1 MRWAASLDMY
11 RKVPT
16 DLLEG
21 TKRGS
26 VLSYGALALM
36 MTLFVMETRAYLK
49 GYFSPSWV
57 ADLALDDN
65 TDSRVMVNFN
75 ITMMD
80 LRCEWAVVDAV
91 SDLGTQQN
99 ITAHVNKWNV
109 DYSGIRQRYQGRNR
123 QQHDIELFDSSITH
137 SYEDLIAFKEDAI
150 SLDPKTFNYALKDFE
165 FVFMDFYASWCSHCR
180 DLAPTWET
188 LAEVMDIAALNII
201 NEAVDIEDRHEWKKE
216 DYDHA
221 KMVEKPVM
229 IAKVD
234 CVDHQDF
241 CNSHQIRAYPT
252 LRLFIDGK
260 HNDDYRGHRTVIEMA
275 DWLHLKETEHKQ
287 DLDASDAATAFATE
301 AARQRMSLYGKEK
314 EWADDVHQ
322 RQEAHGRGRRPG
334 NKWKDEDHP
343 GCQIAGSLMLDRVP
357 GNFHIMARS
366 DHHDLVP
373 HMTNASHIVHELSFG
388 ESARQ
393 RSAFNREKGKLPKEV
408 QAKFAPMNDNVYVTE
423 GLHEAYH
430 HHLKVITTDLRKVAK
445 MSNNKAYQIIQSS
458 QLSYYQDDVVPEAKF
473 IYDLSPIAVSYSTK
487 GRHWYDYVTSLMA
500 IIGGTFTVVGM
511 MESGINAAV
520 SKRRQYRR

>member
-1 MRWAASLDMY
+1 LPFLARDSLLD
-11 RKVPT
+11 
-16 DLLEG
+16 
-21 TKRGS
+21 
-26 VLSYGALALM
+26 
-36 MTLFVMETRAYLK
+36 
-49 GYFSPSWV
+49 SWV

-65 TDSRVMVNFN
+65 KDTRVMVNFN
-75 ITMMD
+75 ITMID

-109 DYSGIRQRYQGRNR
+109 DYAGIRQRYQGRNR

-137 SYEDLIAFKEDAI
+137 SHEELIAHKEDAI
-150 SLDPKTFNYALKDFE
+150 SLDPKTFQFALKDFE

-188 LAEVMDIAALNII
+188 LAEVMDTAALRIVHDATDQ
-201 NEAVDIEDRHEWKKE
+201 EERHKWTQD
-216 DYDHA
+216 DYEHA

-229 IAKVD
+229 IAKID
-234 CVDHQDF
+234 CVDHQPF
-241 CNSHQIRAYPT
+241 CNSQQIRAYPT

-260 HNDDYRGHRTVIEMA
+260 HNDDYRGHRTVMEMA
-275 DWLHLKETEHKQ
+275 DWLHNKEIEHKK
-287 DLDASDAATAFATE
+287 DVETSDMATSVAAE
-301 AARQRMSLYGKEK
+301 AARHRMSLYGQEK
-314 EWADDVHQ
+314 EWADDVKK
-322 RQEAHGRGRRPG
+322 RQESHGRGSRPG
-334 NKWKDEDHP
+334 SKWVDEEHP
-343 GCQIAGSLMLDRVP
+343 GCQIAGALMLDRVP

-373 HMTNASHIVHELSFG
+373 HMTNASHIIHELSFG
-388 ESARQ
+388 ESIRQKSVLAR
-393 RSAFNREKGKLPKEV
+393 AKEHLPKEV
-408 QAKFAPMNDNVYVTE
+408 QAKFAPMNENIYVTE

-430 HHLKVITTDLRKVAK
+430 HHLKVITTDLPKIG
-445 MSNNKAYQIIQSS
+445 NNKNLKAYQIIQNS
-458 QLSYYQDDVVPEAKF
+458 QLSYYRNDVVPEAKF
-473 IYDLSPIAVSYSTK
+473 IYDLSPIAVSYSKK
-487 GRHWYDYVTSLMA
+487 GRHWYDYATSLMA